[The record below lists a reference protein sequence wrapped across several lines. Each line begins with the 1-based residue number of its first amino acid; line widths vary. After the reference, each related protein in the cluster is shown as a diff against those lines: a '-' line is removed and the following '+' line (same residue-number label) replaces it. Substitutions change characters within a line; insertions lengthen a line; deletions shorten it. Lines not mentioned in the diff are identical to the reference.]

1 MQAII
6 NGFKRAIGTDYLA
19 LLSFDDFA
27 RHYQWFVKTLQVIA
41 ASHPLSY
48 AAILARRGSCT
59 CVSAQMPD

>member
-19 LLSFDDFA
+19 LLSFDEFA

-41 ASHPLSY
+41 SPLM
-48 AAILARRGSCT
+48 RRSQPRHGTCT
-59 CVSAQMPD
+59 CVSPQMPD